1 MLGVTAKPATQVTPQ
16 ANSESDVE
24 RVTIAKNDVTTTNSS
39 EGNAALKIVQEKL
52 VTKTDKSAMT
62 GDPWKPML
70 RAPSILPSGL
80 TTQQATAPTTTAKT
94 ESQTYEMAEV
104 LAKLSVAL
112 GDSAI
117 ATQKLRSQT
126 SQIINNS
133 ASAITTGALA
143 DVENARAE
151 VNGAEAGVQSAQAQK
166 ENADQILTEANAAVN
181 NASKALDDANQAF
194 ANVHSDVDYP
204 LSSLKAS
211 VSRDIDSLKDHSNQ
225 TKASFRDLAKVV
237 DSIAQ
242 SNLSGKGEA
251 QQILTDLQ
259 AIETG
264 KAALIQ
270 LIKDNPAS
278 ISDPSLL
285 AEMEAIVVEIQ
296 SLLDDVG
303 KLLNTLVQNSA
314 DWPDENEGRQL
325 RQYAAEVKKDITD
338 AKEDLQNIKVSLASI
353 KTLRAQIAAAEDQVA
368 IAKNVLQQAVAA
380 QVVAQNNVAL
390 AAQNI
395 AAAQQALNTANA
407 SLNEANAALP
417 TVLNQTQALQQL
429 DKLNKSQ
436 TGNGINKVDLLMAE
450 LVTILGKC
458 NEETLKNNMA
468 LAKTQQAAKQA
479 ELEKQTEKSEK
490 ETAKQK
496 RMNKIFG
503 WVSKVVGAIMMVAGA
518 ITAII
523 SGGATAVFFVIGLAL
538 TTSDLITKAVTGV
551 SFMAKAFGG
560 IVDGIAKMFEA
571 MGISAMISKI
581 LAVITLIALMIVI
594 AVLTKKGMNISGL
607 SKLLGR
613 VTTHIGASVA
623 KVTAKAMAKITTK
636 KIMFGSAKKVI
647 RVSAKVTMY
656 ASMAASQSISAGSS
670 VGNGVYE
677 QRRDEISAQLMEIMK
692 DTDFVRQLMDIVLE
706 NYSNTMKTMNAII
719 KGETEASGM
728 SMQVGKQILAQTRA

>member
-70 RAPSILPSGL
+70 RAPAPLS
-80 TTQQATAPTTTAKT
+80 TQQLQVAAPTATAKT

-133 ASAITTGALA
+133 ASAMTTGALA
-143 DVENARAE
+143 DVENAQAE
-151 VNGAEAGVQSAQAQK
+151 VNGAEADVQSTQAQK
-166 ENADQILTEANAAVN
+166 ENADQILTEANTAVN
-181 NASKALDDANQAF
+181 NASKALDGANQAL
-194 ANVHSDVDYP
+194 AKVHSDVDYP

-242 SNLSGKGEA
+242 SNLSGKEEA

-264 KAALIQ
+264 KAALAL
-270 LIKDNPAS
+270 LIKDNPAP

-380 QVVAQNNVAL
+380 QIVAQNNVAL

-407 SLNEANAALP
+407 SLSEANAALP

-503 WVSKVVGAIMMVAGA
+503 WVSKYVGAIMMVAGA
-518 ITAII
+518 VTAII
-523 SGGATAVFFVIGLAL
+523 TGGAMAVFFVIGLTL
-538 TTSDLITKAVTGV
+538 TTSDLITKAVTGE

-571 MGISAMISKI
+571 MGIDAMTSKI
-581 LAVITLIALMIVI
+581 LAVITLIALMIVAAI
-594 AVLTKKGMNISGL
+594 LTKKGMNASGL

-623 KVTAKAMAKITTK
+623 KVTAKITTK
-636 KIMFGSAKKVI
+636 KIMTDTAKRVI
-647 RVSAKVTMY
+647 RVSARVAMFE
-656 ASMAASQSISAGSS
+656 SMAASQLISAGSS
-670 VGNGVYE
+670 VGNGIYE
-677 QRRDEISAQLMEIMK
+677 QRRDDISAQLMEIMK
-692 DTDFVRQLMDIVLE
+692 DTDFVKQLMDIVLE

>member
-1 MLGVTAKPATQVTPQ
+1 MLGVTAKPVTQVTPQ
-16 ANSESDVE
+16 ANSESDIE

-39 EGNAALKIVQEKL
+39 DGNAALKIVQQKL
-52 VTKTDKSAMT
+52 VTQTEKSAMT

-70 RAPSILPSGL
+70 RAPALLPSGL

-94 ESQTYEMAEV
+94 ESQAYEMAEV
-104 LAKLSVAL
+104 LAKLSVVL

-133 ASAITTGALA
+133 ASAITTGALS
-143 DVENARAE
+143 DVENAQAE
-151 VNGAEAGVQSAQAQK
+151 VNRAEAGVQSAQAQK
-166 ENADQILTEANAAVN
+166 ENADQILTGANAAVN
-181 NASKALDDANQAF
+181 NASKALDDANQVLAK
-194 ANVHSDVDYP
+194 VHSDVDDP

-211 VSRDIDSLKDHSNQ
+211 VSRNIDSLKDHSNQ

-242 SNLSGKGEA
+242 SNLSGKEAA

-264 KAALIQ
+264 KAALIP

-278 ISDPSLL
+278 ISDLSLL
-285 AEMEAIVVEIQ
+285 AEIEAITVEIQ

-325 RQYAAEVKKDITD
+325 RQYAYEVKKDISD
-338 AKEDLQNIKVSLASI
+338 AKEDLQNIKASLDSI

-380 QVVAQNNVAL
+380 QIVAQNNVVL
-390 AAQNI
+390 AVQNI
-395 AAAQQALNTANA
+395 AAAQQVLNTANGM
-407 SLNEANAALP
+407 NEANAALP
-417 TVLNQTQALQQL
+417 GAFNQTQALQQL
-429 DKLNKSQ
+429 DKLNKNQ

-479 ELEKQTEKSEK
+479 ELEKQTDKSEK
-490 ETAKQK
+490 EIAKQK

-518 ITAII
+518 ITAIL
-523 SGGATAVFFVIGLAL
+523 SGGAMAVFFVIGLAL
-538 TTSDLITKAVTGV
+538 TTSDLITKAVTGE
-551 SFMAKAFGG
+551 SFMAKAFSG

-571 MGISAMISKI
+571 MGIDAMTSKI
-581 LAVITLIALMIVI
+581 LAVITLIALMIAAAI
-594 AVLTKKGMNISGL
+594 LTRKGMNASGL
-607 SKLLGR
+607 SKLLGS
-613 VTTHIGASVA
+613 VTKHIGTTVA
-623 KVTAKAMAKITTK
+623 KVAAKITTK
-636 KIMFGSAKKVI
+636 KIMFDSAKRVI
-647 RVSAKVTMY
+647 QMGAKVTMY
-656 ASMAASQSISAGSS
+656 ASMTANQLAASGSS
-670 VGNGVYE
+670 VGNGIYE
-677 QRRDEISAQLMEIMK
+677 KRRDEISAQLMEIMK
-692 DTDFVRQLMDIVLE
+692 DTDFVKQFMDMVLE